1 MAAEKGTFTHGQIA
15 EVLLCNLR
23 WSYSAINAK
32 TKLNMHGIQIF
43 VELLFYNSGA
53 LKMPTM
59 SMLHQC
65 DPRKLQENCSA
76 NFGKKQCFTNYCGI
90 ASCSVNC

>member
-32 TKLNMHGIQIF
+32 TKLNMHGIQI
-43 VELLFYNSGA
+43 LWRCYSTIQG
-53 LKMPTM
+53 
-59 SMLHQC
+59 
-65 DPRKLQENCSA
+65 R
-76 NFGKKQCFTNYCGI
+76 
-90 ASCSVNC
+90 